1 MSAFD
6 FSIRFENLD
15 KLIRSTK
22 SDLTNLSLH
31 LSTCNNDKMVK
42 VIFLLFDWNK
52 YFTQKKISIS
62 AQIQFQNSE
71 F

>member
-22 SDLTNLSLH
+22 SDLINLSLH
-31 LSTCNNDKMVK
+31 LSTCNNDKMGI

>member
-22 SDLTNLSLH
+22 SDLINLSLH
-31 LSTCNNDKMVK
+31 LSTCNNDKIGI

>member
-22 SDLTNLSLH
+22 SDLTNLSLR
-31 LSTCNNDKMVK
+31 LSTCNNDKIGI

>member
-22 SDLTNLSLH
+22 SDLTNLSLR
-31 LSTCNNDKMVK
+31 LSTCNNDKMGIA
-42 VIFLLFDWNK
+42 IFLLFDWNK
-52 YFTQKKISIS
+52 YFTRKKISIS

>member
-22 SDLTNLSLH
+22 SDLTNLSLR
-31 LSTCNNDKMVK
+31 LSTCNNDKMVI
-42 VIFLLFDWNK
+42 VIFLLFDWSK